1 MSEINPNKIEVHLEN
16 EAHHEEE
23 HLEHAEHDTGYGT
36 YILVW
41 LGLVGLTAI
50 TVTLS
55 GISLGSLAI
64 ITALL
69 IATIKTVLVANYFMH
84 VKFDNTIFKVFICVC
99 IIIFLTMIVLTF
111 FDLTFRN
118 PLI

>member
-1 MSEINPNKIEVHLEN
+1 MSELKTNQLDIIDDHRELV
-16 EAHHEEE
+16 EEE
-23 HLEHAEHDTGYGT
+23 HLAHEEHEVSYGT
-36 YILVW
+36 YVLVW

-69 IATIKTVLVANYFMH
+69 IASIKSIMVINYFMH
-84 VKFDNTIFKVFICVC
+84 VKFDTIIFKVFIAIC
-99 IIIFLTMIVLTF
+99 IVIFLTMIILTF

>member
-1 MSEINPNKIEVHLEN
+1 MSELKANQIDIIDDHREKV
-16 EAHHEEE
+16 EEE
-23 HLEHAEHDTGYGT
+23 HLAHEEHSVGYGT
-36 YILVW
+36 YVLVW

-64 ITALL
+64 IVALL
-69 IATIKTVLVANYFMH
+69 IATIKTVMVMNYFMH
-84 VKFDNTIFKVFICVC
+84 VKFDTVIFKVFIAIC
-99 IIIFLTMIVLTF
+99 IVIFLTMIILTF

>member
-1 MSEINPNKIEVHLEN
+1 MSHLNLSNTEEHIER
-16 EAHHEEE
+16 EAQHEEV
-23 HLEHAEHDTGYGT
+23 HLEHAEHDTGFGT

-55 GISLGSLAI
+55 GISLGSLTI

-69 IATIKTVLVANYFMH
+69 IATIKTLLVANYFMH
-84 VKFDNTIFKVFICVC
+84 VKFDTTIFKVFIGVC